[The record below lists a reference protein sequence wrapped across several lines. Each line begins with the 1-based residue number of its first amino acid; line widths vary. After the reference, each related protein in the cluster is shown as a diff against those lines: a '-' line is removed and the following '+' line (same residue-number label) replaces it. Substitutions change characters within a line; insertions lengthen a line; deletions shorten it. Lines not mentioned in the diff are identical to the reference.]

1 MLSTTHIINFNT
13 PVRMFVRCVN
23 TTLVLALRMNLKG
36 SEGEM
41 RGHYPPLKANAN
53 SHMLQVLVTMAIC
66 LSDAIL

>member
-13 PVRMFVRCVN
+13 PVCMFVRCVN
-23 TTLVLALRMNLKG
+23 ATLVLALRMNLKG

-41 RGHYPPLKANAN
+41 RGHYPQLKANAN